1 MSYELDL
8 LKKELECSKQSN
20 LTLWGMVEEKRR
32 EKHSIQNALENEKS
46 SKIELETTLE
56 MEKTA
61 RVALEKELQS
71 EKLSKTVALTQEKS
85 ATATLEKALL
95 KEKANNTALRETL
108 KKRKVIISELQ
119 AKLAEQHLN
128 SGEGHQKVET
138 IKTGFSSYEKE
149 KKQFRGDLTYCGRN
163 FKEQVA
169 PGDELY
175 EETNKGIQ
183 HLQENLLQEKV
194 NNAVHQ
200 HSLKN
205 KKIVISDLL
214 AELETVRT
222 ELNNCEN
229 TKMELKTDL
238 VCCERKLNKQK
249 AAHDELVEEMKQL
262 QENLLEKKT
271 DNEVLRKSLK
281 NRNVTNGE
289 LQDKF
294 TEEQLISA
302 ELQLK
307 VETLTSELKSCEKA
321 KKLFKRDLAHCEKNL
336 EEQAATNNELAEE
349 KNDEIRQL
357 QENLV
362 KKKADNAGLQKSL
375 TKMKSTISDLKT
387 KLEEE
392 QSTANEVQLKVE
404 TLTSEVNSCEKAKK
418 QFKRDLAQ
426 HERNLKEQVAAN
438 NELAEEKNDEIQHLQ
453 ENLLKKIANNAALQ
467 KSLKKRNIT
476 ISELQAKLLEEQST
490 TAEVQLKLETLISEL
505 NSYNKTKKELKGD
518 LAHYVRNLKE
528 QVEPSDELAVDK
540 NKEIQHLQ
548 ENLLNKKADNETL
561 KKTLEE
567 SNVTISE
574 LQAKLGEE
582 QMNAAQ
588 VQLKVETLTSELNSC
603 EKAKTQ
609 LKCDLVHCEI
619 KLKEQKAVN
628 NELAEEKNDEIQH
641 LQQNLLKKIADNAAL
656 QKSLKKRNI
665 TISELQAKFGEE
677 QMNSAQVQLKVETL
691 TSELNSCEKAKTQLK
706 CDLVHCEVKL
716 KEQKAANNELAEEK
730 NDEIQHLQENLL
742 KKIAN
747 NAALQK
753 SLKKRNITIS
763 ELQAKLLEEQSTTAE
778 VQLKLETLISE
789 LNSCNKTKKELKGD
803 LARYVRN
810 LKEQVEPSDELTV
823 DKNKEI
829 QHLQENLL
837 NKKADNETLKKT
849 LKESNVTI
857 SELQAKLGEEQMN
870 AAQVQLKVETLTSE
884 LNSCEKAK
892 TQLKC
897 DLVHCKIKLKEQKA
911 ANNELAE
918 EKNDEI
924 QHLQQNLLKKIA
936 NNAALQK
943 SLKKRNITISE
954 LQAKLL
960 EEQST
965 TAEVQLKLETL
976 ISELNSCNKT
986 KKELKGDLAHYVRNL
1001 KEQVEPSDELAVDK
1015 NKEIQHLQEN
1025 LLNKKAD
1032 NETLKKTLE
1041 ESNVTISELQAKLG
1055 EEQVNSAQVQLK
1067 VETPTSELNSCEKAK
1082 TQLKCDLVHCEIK
1095 LKEQQAANNELA
1107 EDKNKEIQQLQKNLL
1122 EHEANFEVQK
1132 SLDERDVTISEVQA
1146 KLREEQSNSAQVQ
1159 LKMEILT
1166 SQFNSCE
1173 KGNMQLKRDLGQSER
1188 KLEEQK
1194 EEIQQLQENLIK
1206 VMSDSENLERFLG
1219 ERDVTISELQA
1230 KLTEEQPISAG
1241 FILKVQTFE
1250 LNNFK
1255 KANTQLH
1262 CDLADCEKKLNKQK
1276 VAKKQLVEEQSKE
1289 IQLLKVN
1296 VLRKSADNKALK
1308 KSLERKNFNIPVLR
1322 TNSTDEQSNEQEAP
1336 SNELSVKKNK
1346 EIRQLQP
1353 YVVELQGRHLRK
1365 NTVEVERRTFK
1376 REIQPKDNHQL
1387 SSRENVFLFSE
1398 LLEDKNQTT
1407 SQLTYIEGAPSKQQ
1421 EAGANVLSDPG
1432 KESRAQKIPQ
1442 MKSSVVTK
1450 EFVGTKM
1457 QENLNKE
1464 TTQTPLL
1471 GYLPPLNK
1479 VKRNKGKFVSFNLQ
1493 KFNQGYSD
1501 LIGNTSLKSWDRVNK
1516 RLEKLCKV
1524 LKKTNTE
1531 WNISQLIRLISNS
1544 SVQLITNQGQAE
1556 PHTLETMS
1564 ARQMDGAKQTTPALQ
1579 VGGDITYN
1587 RKHREQNRKEEL
1599 AASAVTPGI
1608 GTHP

>member
-1 MSYELDL
+1 MGSVLQFVSVVYDMDMSYELDL
-8 LKKELECSKQSN
+8 LKKQLECSKQSN

-46 SKIELETTLE
+46 SKIELETILE

-108 KKRKVIISELQ
+108 KKRKVVISELQ

-138 IKTGFSSYEKE
+138 IKTVFSSYEKE
-149 KKQFRGDLTYCGRN
+149 KKQFKGDLTYCGRN

-175 EETNKGIQ
+175 ETNKGIQ

-194 NNAVHQ
+194 SNAVHQ

-249 AAHDELVEEMKQL
+249 AAHDELVKEMQQL
-262 QENLLEKKT
+262 QENLLEKNT

-281 NRNVTNGE
+281 NRNVTNDE

-349 KNDEIRQL
+349 KNEEIRQL

-404 TLTSEVNSCEKAKK
+404 TLTSELNSCEKAKK

-426 HERNLKEQVAAN
+426 HERNLKEQVSAN

-453 ENLLKKIANNAALQ
+453 QNLLKKIANNVALQ

-505 NSYNKTKKELKGD
+505 NSCNKTKKELKGD
-518 LAHYVRNLKE
+518 LAHYVKNLKE

-582 QMNAAQ
+582 QMN
-588 VQLKVETLTSELNSC
+588 
-603 EKAKTQ
+603 
-609 LKCDLVHCEI
+609 
-619 KLKEQKAVN
+619 
-628 NELAEEKNDEIQH
+628 
-641 LQQNLLKKIADNAAL
+641 
-656 QKSLKKRNI
+656 
-665 TISELQAKFGEE
+665 
-677 QMNSAQVQLKVETL
+677 SAQVQLKVETL

-706 CDLVHCEVKL
+706 CDLVRCEIKL
-716 KEQKAANNELAEEK
+716 KEQKAANKELAEEK
-730 NDEIQHLQENLL
+730 NDEIQHLQQNLF

-778 VQLKLETLISE
+778 VQLKLETVISE

-803 LARYVRN
+803 LAR
-810 LKEQVEPSDELTV
+810 
-823 DKNKEI
+823 
-829 QHLQENLL
+829 
-837 NKKADNETLKKT
+837 
-849 LKESNVTI
+849 
-857 SELQAKLGEEQMN
+857 
-870 AAQVQLKVETLTSE
+870 
-884 LNSCEKAK
+884 
-892 TQLKC
+892 
-897 DLVHCKIKLKEQKA
+897 
-911 ANNELAE
+911 
-918 EKNDEI
+918 
-924 QHLQQNLLKKIA
+924 
-936 NNAALQK
+936 
-943 SLKKRNITISE
+943 
-954 LQAKLL
+954 
-960 EEQST
+960 
-965 TAEVQLKLETL
+965 
-976 ISELNSCNKT
+976 
-986 KKELKGDLAHYVRNL
+986 YVRNL

-1067 VETPTSELNSCEKAK
+1067 VETLTSELNSYEKAKTQLKCDLVRCEIKLKEQKAANKELAEEKNDEIQHLQQNLLKKIANNAALQKSLKKRNITISELQAKLLEEQSTTAEVQLKLETVISELNSCNKTKKELKGDLARYVRNLKEQVEPSDELAVDKNKEIQHLQENLLNKKADNETLKKTLEESNVTISKLQAKLGEEQMNSAQVQLKVETLTSKLNSCEKAKTQLKCDLVRCEIKLKEQKAANKELAEEKNDEIQHLQQNLLKKIANNAALQKSLKKRNITISELQAKLLEEQSTTAEVQLKLETVISELNSCNKTKKELKGDLARYVRNLKEQVEPSDELAVDKNKEIQHLQEHLLNKKADNETLKKTLEESNVTISELQAKLGEEQMNSAQVQLKVETLTSELNSCEKAK
-1082 TQLKCDLVHCEIK
+1082 TQLKCDLVRCEI
-1095 LKEQQAANNELA
+1095 
-1107 EDKNKEIQQLQKNLL
+1107 
-1122 EHEANFEVQK
+1122 
-1132 SLDERDVTISEVQA
+1132 
-1146 KLREEQSNSAQVQ
+1146 
-1159 LKMEILT
+1159 
-1166 SQFNSCE
+1166 
-1173 KGNMQLKRDLGQSER
+1173 
-1188 KLEEQK
+1188 
-1194 EEIQQLQENLIK
+1194 
-1206 VMSDSENLERFLG
+1206 
-1219 ERDVTISELQA
+1219 
-1230 KLTEEQPISAG
+1230 
-1241 FILKVQTFE
+1241 
-1250 LNNFK
+1250 
-1255 KANTQLH
+1255 
-1262 CDLADCEKKLNKQK
+1262 KLNKQK

-1289 IQLLKVN
+1289 IQLLKLN

-1450 EFVGTKM
+1450 EFVDTKM

-1464 TTQTPLL
+1464 TTQATLL
-1471 GYLPPLNK
+1471 GHLPPLNK
-1479 VKRNKGKFVSFNLQ
+1479 
-1493 KFNQGYSD
+1493 
-1501 LIGNTSLKSWDRVNK
+1501 
-1516 RLEKLCKV
+1516 
-1524 LKKTNTE
+1524 
-1531 WNISQLIRLISNS
+1531 
-1544 SVQLITNQGQAE
+1544 VQLITNQGQAE
-1556 PHTLETMS
+1556 PHKHTGNHVSKANGQGQADHTSTASGRRHHLQQKT
-1564 ARQMDGAKQTTPALQ
+1564 QGAKQEGRAGSLGRHTRDRYTPL
-1579 VGGDITYN
+1579 
-1587 RKHREQNRKEEL
+1587 KEL
-1599 AASAVTPGI
+1599 VYHQKSVH
-1608 GTHP
+1608 GTLEKAGQ